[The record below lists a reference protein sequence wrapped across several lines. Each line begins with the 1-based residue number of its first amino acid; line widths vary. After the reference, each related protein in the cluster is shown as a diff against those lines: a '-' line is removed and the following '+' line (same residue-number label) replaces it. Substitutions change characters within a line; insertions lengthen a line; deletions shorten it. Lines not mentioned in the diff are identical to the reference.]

1 MHLDVFKLNSN
12 NPFME
17 KQPKFIFDPV
27 ASEENFESALFWDS
41 PAVISQLRE
50 ELKKIKKRNGK

>member
-1 MHLDVFKLNSN
+1 
-12 NPFME
+12 ME